1 MKIFHGLNICD
12 KKKGNNLLF
21 FFNTIKVLF
30 FVLIIKIKNFICY
43 EGFFLFLF
51 FGIFVGL
58 YLSWPGLVIPENW
71 KCFNQIIAKSAEDK
85 ISLKAALEISP
96 SYFLKAKNKKTT
108 SKIRIVADACFR

>member
-1 MKIFHGLNICD
+1 MFLFMLISKIKVIFMRS
-12 KKKGNNLLF
+12 F
-21 FFNTIKVLF
+21 FFI
-30 FVLIIKIKNFICY
+30 
-43 EGFFLFLF
+43 FL
-51 FGIFVGL
+51 GIFTGL
-58 YLSWPGLVIPENW
+58 YLSWPGILIPGNW